1 MEINGTSI
9 NEFKNKNKIKDP
21 NDEKERLITQVS
33 DQTVTKKN
41 ISDQHNN

>member
-9 NEFKNKNKIKDP
+9 NEFKNKNKIQVP

-33 DQTVTKKN
+33 D
-41 ISDQHNN
+41 